1 MSAPPADKQYVR
13 TTLWPNP
20 TEPIPS
26 GEPPAY
32 VQQWPDNEQN
42 RKQRRAGQW
51 FLSVHEYDR
60 SRHSRSAKSTIRRLG
75 LEPTWQDVVKKADDL
90 REVKE
95 GRSSKPS
102 RPPPDDPFAIGE
114 AYAADLCRR
123 LQRVEGRK
131 PAAKRGSFTRWGPDA
146 RRKKKKQK
154 HAEAQPEPAPVQPF
168 VLSLNVDAGSD
179 DESDSSD
186 DDEEFVDITD
196 DGCVDSDDDEVD
208 EDGVELPRKPLP
220 RYRAR
225 DLDAYSEKA
234 LTWLSRQIYRRREPE
249 LIKGVAIAVDGE
261 VGCSEF
267 EAFEAS
273 AKVHLI
279 FTMLRHKRMHG
290 GSLEECAKAALE
302 VSPYGG
308 ELTKSPRTVLNW
320 FADFKKNRGYFSPS
334 QYAPV

>member
-1 MSAPPADKQYVR
+1 MSAPPAAKKQYVR

-20 TEPIPS
+20 TEPIPG

-60 SRHSRSAKSTIRRLG
+60 SRHSRSAKRTIRRLG
-75 LEPTWQDVVKKADDL
+75 LFRTWQDVVKNADVL
-90 REVKE
+90 REEKE

-131 PAAKRGSFTRWGPDA
+131 PAAKRKSSTRWGPDQ
-146 RRKKKKQK
+146 RRKKKK

-168 VLSLNVDAGSD
+168 VLSLNVVAGSD

-186 DDEEFVDITD
+186 DDDESVDITD
-196 DGCVDSDDDEVD
+196 DDCVDVDEDDEVD

-249 LIKGVAIAVDGE
+249 LIKGVAIAIDGE

-267 EAFEAS
+267 EAFEVS
-273 AKVHLI
+273 AKVHLV
-279 FTMLRHKRMHG
+279 FTMLRLKQMRG

-302 VSPYGG
+302 VSPKLAEAESEGG
-308 ELTKSPRTVLNW
+308 
-320 FADFKKNRGYFSPS
+320 
-334 QYAPV
+334 

>member
-1 MSAPPADKQYVR
+1 MR

-20 TEPIPS
+20 TQPIPS

-32 VQQWPDNEQN
+32 VQQWPKDDANT
-42 RKQRRAGQW
+42 RRAGQW
-51 FLSVHEYDR
+51 CLSVSEYDR
-60 SRHSRSAKSTIRRLG
+60 SRHSRSAKSTIGRLG
-75 LEPTWQDVVKKADDL
+75 LFPTWQAVVKKADEL
-90 REVKE
+90 REEKE
-95 GRSSKPS
+95 GRSSKSS

-131 PAAKRGSFTRWGPDA
+131 PAAKKRSSSMLLS
-146 RRKKKKQK
+146 RRVTDKKKNEKKQK
-154 HAEAQPEPAPVQPF
+154 RAEEPAPVQPF
-168 VLSLNVDAGSD
+168 VLSLNVVAGSD

-186 DDEEFVDITD
+186 DDDESVDITD
-196 DGCVDSDDDEVD
+196 DDCVDSDDDEVD